1 MIMLDC
7 LSGAR
12 CDPRSG
18 QVGDSEFDCGSS
30 AAAYTYFTSFVFLS
44 SFLVSSITT
53 AAAIIFIYNSISTQG
68 LYWASMRPK
77 PVVSWLNSFNEK
89 ICVKRTQVKPATY
102 AAKVPIFPIANTYP
116 HFLSQFSLQH
126 FI

>member
-1 MIMLDC
+1 MCVYVVSLLGLEYVFWAHFTGINLVFTSLFRCSTGEAWQLIMLDC

-53 AAAIIFIYNSISTQG
+53 AAAIIF
-68 LYWASMRPK
+68 
-77 PVVSWLNSFNEK
+77 V
-89 ICVKRTQVKPATY
+89 
-102 AAKVPIFPIANTYP
+102 
-116 HFLSQFSLQH
+116 
-126 FI
+126 